1 VLDFV
6 NEREVTEGT
15 EKIHNEATG
24 ETKGERRGGGG
35 CAPATMMT
43 PTHSHR
49 LFSVRLRSLRFFVVN
64 LLRSLRDLQVSEV
77 TEGP

>member
-35 CAPATMMT
+35 GSPAPKKNPAHKH
-43 PTHSHR
+43 PHI
-49 LFSVRLRSLRFFVVN
+49 
-64 LLRSLRDLQVSEV
+64 
-77 TEGP
+77 